1 VVVLVLFL
9 SILGMLFSLG
19 GNLLIIFKKKSGW
32 LAWIV
37 GNILWIIINFIDV
50 LNIPMVLMY
59 VVYMI
64 INIFGYIEW
73 RRKEKKY
80 GSYNK
85 N

>member
-1 VVVLVLFL
+1 MILIL

-19 GNLLIIFKKKSGW
+19 GNILIIFKKKSGW

-37 GNILWIIINFIDV
+37 GNILWIVINFIDV

-64 INIFGYIEW
+64 INIFGYIKW
-73 RRKEKKY
+73 YKKD
-80 GSYNK
+80 K
-85 N
+85 

>member
-1 VVVLVLFL
+1 MVLFL

-19 GNLLIIFKKKSGW
+19 GNILIIFKKKSGW

-37 GNILWIIINFIDV
+37 GNILWIVINFIDV

-64 INIFGYIEW
+64 INIFGYIKW
-73 RRKEKKY
+73 YKKD
-80 GSYNK
+80 K
-85 N
+85 QK

>member
-1 VVVLVLFL
+1 MILFL

-19 GNLLIIFKKKSGW
+19 GNILIIFKKKSGW

-37 GNILWIIINFIDV
+37 GNILWIVINFIDV

-64 INIFGYIEW
+64 INIFGYIKW
-73 RRKEKKY
+73 YKKD
-80 GSYNK
+80 K
-85 N
+85 QK

>member
-1 VVVLVLFL
+1 MVLFL

-19 GNLLIIFKKKSGW
+19 GNILIVFKKKSGW

-37 GNILWIIINFIDV
+37 GNILWIVINFIDV

-64 INIFGYIEW
+64 INIFGYIKW
-73 RRKEKKY
+73 YKKD
-80 GSYNK
+80 K
-85 N
+85 QK

>member
-1 VVVLVLFL
+1 MVLFL

-37 GNILWIIINFIDV
+37 GNILWIVINFIDV

-59 VVYMI
+59 IVYMI

-73 RRKEKKY
+73 RRKEKRLK
-80 GSYNK
+80 
-85 N
+85 

>member
-1 VVVLVLFL
+1 MVLAL

-19 GNLLIIFKKKSGW
+19 GNLLIIFKRKSGW

-37 GNILWIIINFIDV
+37 GNILWIVINFIDV

-59 VVYMI
+59 VVYMV

-73 RRKEKKY
+73 YRKEK
-80 GSYNK
+80 SHR
-85 N
+85 

>member
-1 VVVLVLFL
+1 MVLFL

-37 GNILWIIINFIDV
+37 GNILWIAINFIDV

-59 VVYMI
+59 VVYLV
-64 INIFGYIEW
+64 INILGYIEW
-73 RRKEKKY
+73 KRKEKLK
-80 GSYNK
+80 
-85 N
+85 

>member
-1 VVVLVLFL
+1 MVILILFL

-19 GNLLIIFKKKSGW
+19 GNILIIFKKKSGW

-37 GNILWIIINFIDV
+37 GNILWIVINFVDV

-64 INIFGYIEW
+64 INIFGYIKW
-73 RRKEKKY
+73 YRKDK
-80 GSYNK
+80 
-85 N
+85 

>member
-1 VVVLVLFL
+1 MILFL

-19 GNLLIIFKKKSGW
+19 GNILIIFKKKSGW

-37 GNILWIIINFIDV
+37 GNILWIVINFIDV

-73 RRKEKKY
+73 RRKEKRLK
-80 GSYNK
+80 
-85 N
+85 

>member
-1 VVVLVLFL
+1 MVLFL

-37 GNILWIIINFIDV
+37 GNLLWIAINFIDV

-59 VVYMI
+59 VVYLV
-64 INIFGYIEW
+64 INVLGYIEW
-73 RRKEKKY
+73 KRKEKL
-80 GSYNK
+80 N
-85 N
+85 